1 MRATLSIVLAGLLV
15 TTPLKQVLAQAAQ
28 QDSTTAD
35 TSLVR
40 EQRSQP
46 IIRVPALTPE
56 ATLLWVQDS
65 VPRLP
70 SSLQNRAWR
79 SVALTVPRADSGT
92 VLLTGSGL
100 SYPGTALDANTRSR
114 DASGNPMPIST
125 GGKIAIVVV
134 AVLVVAAV
142 VIAVVVSNI
151 PSN

>member
-1 MRATLSIVLAGLLV
+1 MRATISLVLATALV
-15 TTPLKQVLAQAAQ
+15 TTPLKMVLAQAAQ
-28 QDSTTAD
+28 QDSTRAE
-35 TSLVR
+35 TSLVP
-40 EQRSQP
+40 ETSHVV
-46 IIRVPALTPE
+46 RVTALTPE
-56 ATLLWVQDS
+56 AALLWVQDS
-65 VPRLP
+65 VPWLP
-70 SSLQNRAWR
+70 SSLQDRAWKP
-79 SVALTVPRADSGT
+79 VALTVPRADSGT